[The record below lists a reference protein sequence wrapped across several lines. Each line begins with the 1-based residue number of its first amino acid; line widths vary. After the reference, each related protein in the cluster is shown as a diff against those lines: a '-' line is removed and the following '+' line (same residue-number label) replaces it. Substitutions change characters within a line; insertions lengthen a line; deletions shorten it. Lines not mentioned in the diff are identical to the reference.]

1 MVGLDRKQA
10 HASAQLRCAD
20 VSGASRM
27 VETPI
32 VLGPSIVV
40 ENSQVAL
47 DIFPATPSFPL
58 QKWKHNHFLV
68 S

>member
-1 MVGLDRKQA
+1 MVVVVRKQA
-10 HASAQLRCAD
+10 HESAQPRCAD
-20 VSGASRM
+20 VSEASRTAAM
-27 VETPI
+27 PI
-32 VLGPSIVV
+32 EHCPSIVV